1 MSNKV
6 TTPYP
11 LFSDI
16 DGSPLN
22 AGFLFLGESEK
33 DAEQFPIV
41 AYWDEAKT
49 QIVSQPIAT
58 RNGFIVRDNL
68 PAKIYIDE
76 VSCSLTIKNQ
86 FNTVVQTVLTY
97 DQLSTAK
104 GVKALIEIEKARAE
118 SVEQTLDAKIAAEKD
133 RALSAEENLQLQ
145 ITTSN
150 AGIKYFSTEAQLL
163 AFVPEVSDPKQAY
176 AFDTK
181 KNYIWQLKSG
191 STTEYEW
198 KDEGVSQYEQAKL
211 YTDDLLP
218 QKSLGVGS
226 VELVSS
232 SPRLIAGIGVNLNL
246 DIVNDVRYTA
256 MVIPCYEDTEITLWN
271 SSNGSAAGA
280 GFGFTFH
287 NAYPPSQTNKLA
299 HTGFHTTVSG
309 TDTFIHTRTPI
320 GGKYIVVNKSV
331 TSLSLDLTW
340 KVQNGYGLDKNLAF
354 APVSLMLDG
363 KSSVLFRSST
373 PDNLYSSSNAV
384 PGKYLNLSDG
394 VIRDITTKP
403 NWKLGIIPVEAGVTY
418 QLKLIG
424 DVSLIKPSFLI
435 NTRSIAQNTATTL
448 ATLTSLGDNLYS
460 CVAPAGATY
469 LVLTLDLTPDY
480 PQVAISNTLVVQRI
494 KNVSG
499 LSITN
504 ISGLPIAD
512 PIARAYL
519 LKSSTYAD
527 LNIYSQSQ
535 NKTDWYLSIVNS
547 TVQPQ
552 TTYHWKM
559 AMIPVKPG
567 GVYRVVCP
575 RPSSTY
581 NLRFTELDNPL
592 VTNTATLAPE
602 QSTVIDDNNIEVVAP
617 ANAKYLLI
625 NTFIVGGSFNYDI
638 TATLIVKD
646 VSNAVKTV
654 SEISMLNGLSLRDN
668 DSRKR
673 LDSLETRTVDSILK
687 GKKWCVIGDSITAL
701 TGRSTHNY
709 HYYLAQ
715 MVGGMT
721 IYNYGISGTGFFNRS
736 NVASLVTETDIDFI
750 SVFLGTNDWGNQT
763 SENQKAL
770 GIFGDT
776 GTTTIS
782 GCINTVLSSLIS
794 KFPLIPLILFT
805 PLPRS
810 DNYGLNGADNA
821 YGYNLKDLVD
831 LLHQYATH
839 FSLPILDLYAGSTL
853 YPWNSVANDYY
864 FKPPVGSGYPDVGD
878 GLHPNDEGHK
888 VLAHVI
894 KVPLES
900 IQHK

>member
-1 MSNKV
+1 MADFV
-6 TTPYP
+6 TGEQ
-11 LFSDI
+11 LE
-16 DGSPLN
+16 N
-22 AGFLFLGESEK
+22 AGKNCESFDK
-33 DAEQFPIV
+33 FFHGTDAEDVITYLGKVFPTLSKILRQF
-41 AYWDEAKT
+41 
-49 QIVSQPIAT
+49 
-58 RNGFIVRDNL
+58 F
-68 PAKIYIDE
+68 
-76 VSCSLTIKNQ
+76 
-86 FNTVVQTVLTY
+86 
-97 DQLSTAK
+97 
-104 GVKALIEIEKARAE
+104 
-118 SVEQTLDAKIAAEKD
+118 DAGLF
-133 RALSAEENLQLQ
+133 RPFQ
-145 ITTSN
+145 
-150 AGIKYFSTEAQLL
+150 TEAQLL
-163 AFVPEVSDPKQAY
+163 AYVPTTNISAAY

-181 KNYIWQLKSG
+181 KLYLWNGTSWIN
-191 STTEYEW
+191 
-198 KDEGVSQYEQAKL
+198 EGLSQYEQSKL

-218 QKSLGVGS
+218 QKNLPAGS

-232 SPRLIAGIGVNLNL
+232 SPRLIAGIGVNYNL

-256 MVIPCYEDTEITLWN
+256 MVISCYEGSEITLWN
-271 SSNGSAAGA
+271 SSNGSVAGD

-287 NAYPPSQTNKLA
+287 NAYPPSQANKVTP
-299 HTGFHTTVSG
+299 HPGSHSTVNG
-309 TDTFIHTRTPI
+309 TDTLIHSRVPS
-320 GGKYIVVNKSV
+320 GAKYIVVNKSV
-331 TSLSLDLTW
+331 TSLGLDLTW
-340 KVQNGYGLDKNLAF
+340 KVQNGYGLDKNLVF
-354 APVSLMLDG
+354 TPVSLMLDG
-363 KSSVLFRSST
+363 KSSVLFRAST
-373 PDNLYSSSNAV
+373 PENLFLSSNIIS
-384 PGKYLNLSDG
+384 GKYLSLTNGTIQDTS
-394 VIRDITTKP
+394 TKP
-403 NWKLGIIPVEAGVTY
+403 NWKLGVIPVEAGVTY

-424 DVSLIKPSFLI
+424 DVTLIRPSFLI
-435 NTRSIAQNTATTL
+435 NTHSIAQNTATTL

-480 PQVAISNTLVVQRI
+480 PSVAISNTLIVQRI
-494 KNVSG
+494 KNASG
-499 LSITN
+499 LSVTSIAG
-504 ISGLPIAD
+504 IPIAD

-527 LNIYSQSQ
+527 VNIYSQSQ

-547 TVQPQ
+547 TVQPR
-552 TTYHWKM
+552 TDYHWKM

-592 VTNTATLAPE
+592 VTNTATLAPA

-617 ANAKYLLI
+617 SNAKYLLI
-625 NTFIVGGSFNYDI
+625 NTYIVGGSFNYDI
-638 TATLIVKD
+638 TATLVVKD
-646 VSNAVKTV
+646 VSNAVKTG
-654 SEISMLNGLSLRDN
+654 SEISMLNGFSLRDN
-668 DSRKR
+668 ESRKQIE
-673 LDSLETRTVDSILK
+673 SLLLRTFDSILK

-701 TGRSTHNY
+701 TGRSAHNY

-715 MVGGMT
+715 LVGGMT
-721 IYNYGISGTGFFNRS
+721 IYNYGISGTGFFNRTDI
-736 NVASLVTETDIDFI
+736 ASKIVETDIDFI

-770 GIFGDT
+770 GVFGDT

-839 FSLPILDLYAGSTL
+839 FSLPILDLYSGSTL
-853 YPWNSVANDYY
+853 YPWNSAANDYY

-900 IQHK
+900 IQRK